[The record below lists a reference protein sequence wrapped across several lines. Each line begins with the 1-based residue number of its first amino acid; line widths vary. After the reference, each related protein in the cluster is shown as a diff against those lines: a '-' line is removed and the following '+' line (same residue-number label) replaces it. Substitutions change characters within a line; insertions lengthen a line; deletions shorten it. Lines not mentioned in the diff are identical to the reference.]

1 MEQHAELLRG
11 GVWHPRAPNW
21 RDLAALVLIV
31 TIILLIG
38 SGARQ
43 MLAPSVRHISI

>member
-11 GVWHPRAPNW
+11 AVWHPRRANW

-43 MLAPSVRHISI
+43 MLAPFTAAQQP